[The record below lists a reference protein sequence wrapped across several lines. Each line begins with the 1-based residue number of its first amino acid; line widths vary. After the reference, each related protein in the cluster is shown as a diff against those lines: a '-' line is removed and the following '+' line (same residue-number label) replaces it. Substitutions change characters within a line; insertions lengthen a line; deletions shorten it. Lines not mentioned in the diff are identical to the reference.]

1 MSCFRKNH
9 LYILLVIVEVPLIFA
24 IILYLL
30 RDTMRP
36 ETPGPRFQHDTII
49 KSRREKP
56 AHPTPR
62 YHLPIRPEYSQ
73 VSDSLKI
80 LFFHIPLTGGTAIES
95 SLLFEDR
102 QKKLG
107 GHHNISAFMDP
118 TFQNY
123 HKFGMVRH
131 PCSRIISLWQYF
143 SNNMGNIED
152 KAWVTKHFNETTLS
166 SFDAFVD
173 LLFTR
178 GVPFIENECHLQS
191 QVGMI
196 FNEDERFG
204 LDQLLVYERWDESF
218 EKLGERIKV
227 DKNILKTIEK
237 PVVDRIVCK
246 DKYTPLSWSKIRT
259 LYAMDFC
266 VLGYSTDILEE
277 NTLPLLKNLTSDIL
291 NNRYRKCR
299 AQTESKSV
307 DQFFDHHFSK
317 LPGNAQC
324 TMYTY
329 FQKNPNTTPDSV
341 NENNKILYLWKTAW
355 SLAGWKPRI
364 LTEEDAKRHPNY
376 EELRRKFSAFPT
388 VNEKEY
394 EIACFMRYLAMAAVG
409 GGWMSDYDVLPFRL
423 SGCIEP
429 LNDGGYTVYE
439 GVFPGLVS
447 GTSQEFNRVANL
459 MANVDWKSQPQHFS
473 VKNKP
478 HVSDLH
484 CHTMMVIDKLITS
497 INVDI
502 FPDELFDSPF
512 TCNRTT
518 SEMSFNPIP
527 VGLPRMP
534 WAVHYAH
541 RPISVLRKRNLTHLG
556 DEFFDHKSMSRSE
569 FMKTAYDFLQ
579 QKCF

>member
-1 MSCFRKNH
+1 M
-9 LYILLVIVEVPLIFA
+9 I
-24 IILYLL
+24 
-30 RDTMRP
+30 
-36 ETPGPRFQHDTII
+36 PRFQHDVIR
-49 KSRREKP
+49 SRWKQP

-62 YHLPIRPEYSQ
+62 NQLPMRQEYFQ

-80 LFFHIPLTGGTAIES
+80 LFVHIPLTGGIAIES
-95 SLLFEDR
+95 SHLFEDQ

-107 GHHNISAFMDP
+107 GGHHIISAVTDP
-118 TFQNY
+118 AFQNY

-131 PCSRIISLWQYF
+131 PCSRVISLWQYF
-143 SNNMGNIED
+143 LNYMGNKEK
-152 KAWVTKHFNETTLS
+152 KAWVTTCFNETTLS

-178 GVPFIENECHLQS
+178 GVALTENECHLQS

-196 FNEDERFG
+196 FSEDERFG
-204 LDQLLVYERWDESF
+204 LDQLLVYERWDESL
-218 EKLGERIKV
+218 KNLGERIKV
-227 DKNILKTIEK
+227 DKNTFKTIEK
-237 PVVDRIVCK
+237 PVVDRFVCK
-246 DKYTPLSWSKIRT
+246 DKYTPITWSKIRT
-259 LYAMDFC
+259 LYAIDFC

-277 NTLPLLKNLTSDIL
+277 NTVPLLKNLTSDI
-291 NNRYRKCR
+291 NSRYRKCR
-299 AQTESKSV
+299 AQTESKTV
-307 DQFFDHHFSK
+307 DLVYDHHVSK
-317 LPGNAQC
+317 LPGNVQC

-329 FQKNPNTTPDSV
+329 FQKDNNTKPDAV
-341 NENNKILYLWKTAW
+341 NENNKILHLWERAW

-376 EELRRKFSAFPT
+376 EEFSRKFWAFPT
-388 VNEKEY
+388 VNKKEY

-439 GVFPGLVS
+439 GYFPGLVS
-447 GTSQEFNRVANL
+447 GTSQEFTRVAKI
-459 MANVDWKSQPQHFS
+459 MANVDWKAHSQHFS
-473 VKNKP
+473 VNNKP

-484 CHTMMVIDKLITS
+484 CHAKMVGDKLITS

-502 FPDELFDSPF
+502 LPDDLFDSPF
-512 TCNRTT
+512 PCNRTT
-518 SEMSFNPIP
+518 SEMSLDSIP

-541 RPISVLRKRNLTHLG
+541 RPISILHERNLTHLG
-556 DEFFDHKSMSRSE
+556 DQYFDLKSISRSD
-569 FMKTAYDFLQ
+569 FMKIAYNFLQ
-579 QKCF
+579 ENCL